1 MTHQL
6 FIKQLIKL
14 EALFL
19 VKMKNVLRVLKNDLK
34 NIIKNKQAL
43 VIVIGLIVLPSLYA
57 WFNIAALVDPY
68 GNASNLP
75 IAVYSNDT
83 GTTVSGEELNVGSS
97 LLANLQT
104 NDELAWQFPENQAEL
119 EDRVNTGEY
128 YAAIIIPENFS
139 QDLVA
144 AVDSYESPSI
154 NYVVNEKVNAIAPKM
169 TEAGAEGITAE
180 INSQINGIVT
190 KYLVDYSNQLNDKV
204 LSSEEDYDAAINNL
218 NQLINQ
224 FETIDSAFA
233 SYDQITN
240 QVDYGIEEIDQF
252 NRQVTTDINSI
263 DYSSIY
269 SSLDQLA
276 AIPET
281 DRAVIENIRS
291 QIEGLEAKTSEFQI
305 DVDTSQ
311 YSSVDSTISNFI
323 YNQWPTYKTQI
334 VAGRDKLSEV
344 GNDYQSIANYLNKD
358 GSRAS
363 DFMANPVS
371 LDTETLYP
379 VTNYGSASMP
389 FYTTLCLWVG
399 SLLMASLLAF
409 DSNLKVSKLEQYFG
423 KLLLFISIGILQAII
438 VTTGDVYILDI
449 TVARPLYL
457 LAFDVFIIVVFS
469 TIVYSLVYVFGNI
482 GKALAIVLLVL
493 SISGGG
499 GNFPI
504 EVSGPFFN
512 TIYPY
517 LPFTYGVKMLREA
530 AAGIYWPTVVECVK
544 IMSIMFGL
552 AIGFGVLGTKYLK
565 PLFDRFDQKSR
576 ESHIIH

>member
-1 MTHQL
+1 
-6 FIKQLIKL
+6 
-14 EALFL
+14 
-19 VKMKNVLRVLKNDLK
+19 MKNVLRVFKNDLK
-34 NIIKNKQAL
+34 NIVKNKQAL
-43 VIVIGLIVLPSLYA
+43 VIVVGLIILPSLYA
-57 WFNIAALVDPY
+57 WFNIAALIDPY

-83 GTTVSGEELNVGSS
+83 GATVEEQELNVGSE
-97 LLANLQT
+97 LLENLQA
-104 NDELAWQFPENQAEL
+104 NEELAWQFPETEAML
-119 EDRVNTGEY
+119 EDKVNTGEY
-128 YAAIIIPENFS
+128 YAAIIIPETFS

-144 AVDSYESPSI
+144 AVDTYESPTI

-180 INSQINGIVT
+180 INSQINGVVT

-224 FETIDSAFA
+224 FGTIDSAFA
-233 SYDQITN
+233 SYDQITD
-240 QVDYGIEEIDQF
+240 QVDTGIELIDQF
-252 NRQVTTDINSI
+252 NSQVTTDVNSI

-269 SSLDQLA
+269 DSLDKLA
-276 AIPET
+276 ETPEV
-281 DRAVIENIRS
+281 DSAVIENIRN
-291 QIEGLEAKTSEFQI
+291 QVEGMEAATSEFKI
-305 DVDTSQ
+305 EADTSQ
-311 YSSVDSTISNFI
+311 YSAVDNTISNFI

-334 VAGRDKLSEV
+334 INGRDKLSEV
-344 GNDYQSIANYLNKD
+344 GSDYQSIADYLNKD
-358 GSRAS
+358 GSKAS

-371 LDTETLYP
+371 LETETLYP

-409 DSNLKVSKLEQYFG
+409 DSSLKVSKIEQYFG
-423 KLLLFISIGILQAII
+423 KMLLFISIGVLQAII
-438 VTTGDVYILDI
+438 VTVGDVYILDI
-449 TVARPLYL
+449 TVASPLYL
-457 LAFDVFIIVVFS
+457 LAFDLFIIIVFS

-512 TIYPY
+512 AIYPY
-517 LPFTYGVKMLREA
+517 LPFTYGVKILREA
-530 AAGIYWPTVVECVK
+530 AAGIYWPTIIECVK
-544 IMSIMFGL
+544 IMVLMFGS
-552 AIGFGVLGTKYLK
+552 AIGFGILGTKYLK
-565 PLFDRFDQKSR
+565 PTFDRFDQKSR